1 MVIPEPIPDPQNGR
15 HVELVAI
22 GNTEDGMCCVCG
34 VVMSTE
40 EWDGK
45 R

>member
-1 MVIPEPIPDPQNGR
+1 MVIPEPIPDPQNCR

-22 GNTEDGMCCVCG
+22 GNTDNGMCARCG
-34 VVMSTE
+34 AVMTGE